1 MSVLLYTIV
10 KPNLVNVWSYISDI
24 PLRSVSR
31 NVKTSLSSA
40 YNNQSIVVR
49 PIWFLFLPISQYLL
63 HRMSIHLECRNL
75 RWSQLVV
82 THFQLA
88 VRKKTNVRFDI
99 SCVEWVPWDERVAS
113 FYKRLIP
120 KISNLT
126 FVFITYSQLLKRLV
140 DQVATSLDTGKHPTY
155 VPNVCSLSTL
165 TLFYEGGGQFCPT
178 SKSYS
183 HNFTL
188 SKVTQKR
195 YQMCAR
201 NLFS

>member
-1 MSVLLYTIV
+1 MQKS
-10 KPNLVNVWSYISDI
+10 KMISAGCNTF
-24 PLRSVSR
+24 S
-31 NVKTSLSSA
+31 
-40 YNNQSIVVR
+40 
-49 PIWFLFLPISQYLL
+49 
-63 HRMSIHLECRNL
+63 
-75 RWSQLVV
+75 
-82 THFQLA
+82 QLA

-178 SKSYS
+178 QKNFPLSYTKK
-183 HNFTL
+183 FC
-188 SKVTQKR
+188 QI
-195 YQMCAR
+195 CAR
-201 NLFS
+201 NLFSLHFSTKQKFSTSHVTCLRRHYGICHQFYGQTPTKSKVL